1 MKHLA
6 NIITV
11 CRILLSGLL
20 LFTTPFTGAFYLIYT
35 ICGVSDMAD
44 GVIARK
50 TGTQSHLGAALD
62 SLADLIFLV
71 AALVKLTPVM
81 LHQLPGWVW
90 YLIALIAAVR
100 LLAYVVGWV
109 KYRRYTALHTIGNK
123 VAGVAL
129 FCSPYFMLMLGVNGT
144 SLALSAL
151 AGLSAVEELLIQI
164 LSKQFDPNIKSIF
177 HKS

>member
-6 NIITV
+6 NIITI

-20 LFTTPFTGAFYLIYT
+20 LSITPFTWVFYLIYT
-35 ICGVSDMAD
+35 MCGLSDMAD

-71 AALVKLTPVM
+71 VALVRLIPTII
-81 LHQLPGWVW
+81 HRLPGWVW
-90 YLIALIAAVR
+90 YLVLFIAAVR

-109 KYRRYTALHTIGNK
+109 KYHRYAALHTIGNK
-123 VAGVAL
+123 VAGAAL
-129 FCSPYFMLMLGVNGT
+129 FCSPYLLLLLDVKVVSYTVCG
-144 SLALSAL
+144 L

-177 HKS
+177 DK